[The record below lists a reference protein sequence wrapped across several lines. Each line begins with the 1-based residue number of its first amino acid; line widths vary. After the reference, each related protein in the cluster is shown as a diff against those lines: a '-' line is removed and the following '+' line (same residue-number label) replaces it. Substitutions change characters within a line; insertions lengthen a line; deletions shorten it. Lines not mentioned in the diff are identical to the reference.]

1 MPHHFG
7 FLVTSF
13 VCLMFGSVS
22 LAYETVRTPLI
33 IAVQREGSQSIR
45 SLVDSTFQRLLII
58 NRNRVPEIRYF
69 SVKEL
74 QNPEVLNGVHYL
86 VCSATVYAALE
97 KYGGLKA
104 IATVKPSAAI
114 SSDHAASTAIVVKAD
129 SNHKI
134 NTLKELE
141 NKVIGIS
148 ADASPD
154 IKIHV
159 LNELRIQGF
168 ENKQFVKF
176 ATIPAGFENLLNKFQ
191 SGEIQAAAIDPILFT
206 HLPEKIK
213 QQFKLLEPRIK
224 DDYALG
230 HTTITYPGWAFA
242 ATLNSG
248 RNENERTEAFLKSLP
263 PVDGMSWASEGDYRK
278 IHQVLSFLDEPFY
291 KSFRKKSFSEVVKEN
306 VVWVAAITAVLL
318 CWLVLTIFSNLLIK
332 RRTKEL
338 FEANE
343 KRLRAEEHFHTLE
356 KASIVSQ
363 MSNIVA
369 HELRQPLAAISNYSL
384 AIRRRLS
391 KGNLDEEA
399 LSFAISRLIKESG
412 RASDIIEH
420 VQRYAKGKPSDGIKF
435 NVSDLLAAICNDY
448 VNSQRQSIVHYEGE
462 ADISFI
468 GDPLEIE
475 LLSRNLIKNALEAT
489 STLQAPEVLVRA
501 EKVSNALKIIVS
513 DNGPTLD
520 DSELENLKEPLRSTK
535 ISGLGLGLS
544 IVKRISERYGGH
556 VDFIKNKPSGLSVAV
571 LLHSNA

>member
-1 MPHHFG
+1 
-7 FLVTSF
+7 
-13 VCLMFGSVS
+13 MFGSVS

-33 IAVQREGSQSIR
+33 IAVQKEGSDSIH
-45 SLVDSTFQRLLII
+45 SLVANTFQRLSII
-58 NRNRVPEIRYF
+58 NRNRIPELRYF

-74 QNPEVLNGVHYL
+74 QNPDVLNGAHYMI
-86 VCSATVYAALE
+86 CSATVYAALE
-97 KYGGLKA
+97 KYSGLKA
-104 IATVKPSAAI
+104 VAAVKPSAAI

-129 SNHKI
+129 SVHKI
-134 NTLKELE
+134 NKLKELE

-148 ADASPD
+148 EDASPD

-159 LNELRIQGF
+159 LNELRMQGF
-168 ENKQFVKF
+168 PSKRFVKLK
-176 ATIPAGFENLLNKFQ
+176 TIPASYEDLLDEFH
-191 SGEIQAAAIDPILFT
+191 SGEIHAAAVDPILFT
-206 HLPEKIK
+206 RLPEKIK
-213 QQFKLLEPRIK
+213 QEFKLLEPRIK

-230 HTTITYPGWAFA
+230 HTTITYPGWTFA
-242 ATLNSG
+242 ATLNTG
-248 RNENERTEAFLKSLP
+248 RNENERIEAFLKSLP
-263 PVDGMSWASEGDYRK
+263 PVDGMGWASEGDYRK
-278 IHQVLSFLDEPFY
+278 MHQILSFLDEPFY
-291 KSFRKKSFSEVVKEN
+291 KSFRKKSFNELVNEN
-306 VVWVAAITAVLL
+306 IVWVAAIAAVLL
-318 CWLVLTIFSNLLIK
+318 CWIALTIFSNLLIK

-343 KRLRAEEHFHTLE
+343 KRFRAEEHFHSLE
-356 KASIVSQ
+356 KASIVGQ

-420 VQRYAKGKPSDGIKF
+420 VQRYAKGKPSDRIKF

-448 VNSQRQSIVHYEGE
+448 VNSQRQPIVHYEGE

-489 STLQAPEVLVRA
+489 STLHVPEVLVRA

-535 ISGLGLGLS
+535 MSGLGLGLS

-556 VDFIKNKPSGLSVAV
+556 VDFIRNKPSGLSVAV